1 MEENL
6 DELLKSYLTIN
17 SVGNPN
23 IRSLSQNKPLPKKA
37 IQTTKN
43 FHPINTFY
51 NKILTE
57 PTLEYKPRRKF
68 NFKSIEIPL
77 NQIGKSKVDIGK
89 SFLTGINI
97 NNNAIMTNKE
107 LNDDLEFKTNY
118 LFKYAQN
125 ADNFYKLEKN
135 NMVIREEK
143 RRMYDQLYIKLRKA
157 LESQTRLFF
166 DNRNFTGNIS
176 PLLVKNLIIFCF
188 DFNNNVNRF
197 CNFLVNELKNEKEQ
211 NMKLLKKNYEQD
223 LKLASK
229 IKELDE
235 LNEYLNRYDVSN
247 KILSRK
253 SKEESLGEIKGNF
266 FQKENAYLLTIY
278 KLEQEIKDLT
288 KLLDK
293 NKEYYNKFKESE
305 KIIEEKNNL
314 NDEMRFA
321 FNKELNERNVQ
332 YAIERDKE
340 EELIMKIKDMENYF
354 NQYKKDDEKSKL
366 YEIELQ
372 SQIKRLKGINMEKN
386 ERIRMINEELE
397 YFIYLYN
404 KEKKNHSYTY
414 NALQALEK
422 KVLKEKEQREKEQKE
437 KEELEKKT
445 NEEDEKKIGTK
456 IEEIKEEE
464 EEEKK

>member
-1 MEENL
+1 MEENV
-6 DELLKSYLTIN
+6 DEFLKSYLTI
-17 SVGNPN
+17 STIRNPN
-23 IRSLSQNKPLPKKA
+23 TRSISQNKPLPKKA
-37 IQTTKN
+37 IQTSKN

-57 PTLEYKPRRKF
+57 PKLEYKPRRKF

-107 LNDDLEFKTNY
+107 LNNDLEFKTNY
-118 LFKYAQN
+118 ILKYAQN

-143 RRMYDQLYIKLRKA
+143 RRMYDEIYIKLRKA

-229 IKELDE
+229 IK
-235 LNEYLNRYDVSN
+235 
-247 KILSRK
+247 
-253 SKEESLGEIKGNF
+253 
-266 FQKENAYLLTIY
+266 
-278 KLEQEIKDLT
+278 
-288 KLLDK
+288 
-293 NKEYYNKFKESE
+293 
-305 KIIEEKNNL
+305 
-314 NDEMRFA
+314 
-321 FNKELNERNVQ
+321 
-332 YAIERDKE
+332 
-340 EELIMKIKDMENYF
+340 
-354 NQYKKDDEKSKL
+354 
-366 YEIELQ
+366 
-372 SQIKRLKGINMEKN
+372 
-386 ERIRMINEELE
+386 
-397 YFIYLYN
+397 
-404 KEKKNHSYTY
+404 
-414 NALQALEK
+414 
-422 KVLKEKEQREKEQKE
+422 
-437 KEELEKKT
+437 
-445 NEEDEKKIGTK
+445 
-456 IEEIKEEE
+456 
-464 EEEKK
+464 

>member
-1 MEENL
+1 
-6 DELLKSYLTIN
+6 
-17 SVGNPN
+17 
-23 IRSLSQNKPLPKKA
+23 
-37 IQTTKN
+37 
-43 FHPINTFY
+43 
-51 NKILTE
+51 
-57 PTLEYKPRRKF
+57 
-68 NFKSIEIPL
+68 
-77 NQIGKSKVDIGK
+77 
-89 SFLTGINI
+89 
-97 NNNAIMTNKE
+97 MTNKE

-118 LFKYAQN
+118 LLKYAQN

-235 LNEYLNRYDVSN
+235 LNDYLNRYDVAN

-372 SQIKRLKGINMEKN
+372 SQIKRLKGINVEKN
-386 ERIRMINEELE
+386 ERIRMMNEELE

-404 KEKKNHSYTY
+404 KEKKNHTYTY

-437 KEELEKKT
+437 KEELEKKM
-445 NEEDEKKIGTK
+445 NEEDKNI
-456 IEEIKEEE
+456 
-464 EEEKK
+464 